1 MNRSMSSRAE
11 ELRQAFDS
19 LFASPA
25 ILERPE
31 EAALLAIRVA
41 GHPYAVRST
50 GLAGV
55 QLVGRIVPMP
65 GRLPELMGLVV
76 LEGALVPVYGL
87 ASVLNLGPISRDS
100 RWLLSCGSASALAL
114 AFDHF
119 EGYLRVPESDV
130 YRADGG
136 ASVCEYIHE
145 AVRTEAGVRAIIDTA
160 LIVRAIE
167 RRAAELET
175 GRERS

>member
-11 ELRQAFDS
+11 ELRQAFDA

-25 ILERPE
+25 NLEMPE
-31 EAALLAIRVA
+31 DAALLAIRVA
-41 GHPYAVRST
+41 GHPYAVRAT

-55 QLVGRIVPMP
+55 QLAGRIVPML
-65 GRLPELMGLVV
+65 GRLPEMMGLVV

-87 ASVLNLGPISRDS
+87 APLLSLGPSSRDS

-114 AFDHF
+114 AVDHF
-119 EGYLRVPESDV
+119 EGCLRVPESDV

-136 ASVCEYIHE
+136 ASVREYIHE
-145 AVRTEAGVRAIIDTA
+145 AVQTESGVRAIVDTA

-167 RRAAELET
+167 RRATELET
-175 GRERS
+175 GRER